1 MLHQNFSKKLNI
13 RFETLGCRLNQ
24 IESES
29 AARSF
34 LEAGFK
40 VIIQPMQ
47 AKNSPDDE
55 TVLCVVNTCAVT
67 QKAEQKD
74 RRIIRLLLEKC
85 PNAAVI
91 VTGCYAQLSPEDIK
105 KIDKRI
111 AVLKGQLKSRLAD
124 VPSILEKELEN
135 KKFSPEKFADLLNN
149 GLFSSEA
156 EKAGTSENA
165 FRLAT
170 DSFLAHSRSSI
181 KIQDGCNCECSY
193 CTIHIARGHSVSLD
207 AEEVVR
213 RVQKLESAG
222 QSEVVITAVNI
233 AQYKGKYKN
242 EYIKFSR
249 LLKLCLENT
258 EKICFR
264 ISSLYPESVD
274 PEFCTVAENPRVRPY
289 FHISV
294 QSGSDKIL
302 KLMKRTYTAEDV
314 LNACN
319 MLKNAKSNPFLSCDI
334 ITGFPGETDE
344 DFEKTMDLCRK
355 CGFAWVHVFPFS
367 PRPGT
372 VAAEMKPKIPQSTSG
387 KRAAELSSWAKNS
400 KIKYIESFRDKTVSA
415 VLETIKKP
423 FVFANGEGRE
433 IFHAVTENFL
443 HCELSAPTGKI
454 KIQPGSAI
462 KVKILGPV
470 GIGERKTGEID
481 SLADFLD

>member
-34 LEAGFK
+34 LESGFK

-47 AKNSPDDE
+47 AKNDIDNE
-55 TVLCVVNTCAVT
+55 TVLCIVNTCAVT

-74 RRIIRLLLEKC
+74 RRIIRLVLEKC
-85 PNAAVI
+85 PNAAII
-91 VTGCYAQLSPEDIK
+91 VTGCYAQLSPEAIK
-105 KIDKRI
+105 NINKRI

-124 VPSILEKELEN
+124 VPSILKKELEN
-135 KKFSPEKFADLLNN
+135 EKFSPLEFAELLNN
-149 GLFSSEA
+149 GLFSSES
-156 EKAGTSENA
+156 EKNGTSENA

-193 CTIHIARGHSVSLD
+193 CTIHIARGRSVSLD
-207 AEEVVR
+207 AEEVVK

-222 QSEVVITAVNI
+222 QAEVVITAVNI
-233 AQYKGKYKN
+233 AQYNGKYKN
-242 EYIKFSR
+242 GHINFSK

-264 ISSLYPESVD
+264 ISSLYPQSVD
-274 PEFCTVAENPRVRPY
+274 SEFCSAAENPRVRPY

-302 KLMKRTYTAEDV
+302 KLMKRAYSAEDV

-319 MLKNAKSNPFLSCDI
+319 MLKKAKSNPFISCDI
-334 ITGFPGETDE
+334 ITGFPGETDD
-344 DFEKTMDLCRK
+344 DFEKTMELCKK

-372 VAAEMKPKIPQSTSG
+372 AAAEMKPKIPQSTSG
-387 KRAAELSSWAKNS
+387 KRAAELSAWAKNS
-400 KIKYIESFRDKTVSA
+400 KIKYIESFRGKTVEA

-443 HCELSAPTGKI
+443 HCELSAQTGKI
-454 KIQPGSAI
+454 KIQPGSAV

-470 GIGERKTGEID
+470 GIGERKNGEID
-481 SLADFLD
+481 TLADFLD

>member
-47 AKNSPDDE
+47 AKNIPDDE

-124 VPSILEKELEN
+124 VPSILKKELEN
-135 KKFSPEKFADLLNN
+135 KKFAPEKFADLLNN

-222 QSEVVITAVNI
+222 QAEVVITAVNI

-274 PEFCTVAENPRVRPY
+274 PEFCAVAENPRVRPY

-302 KLMKRTYTAEDV
+302 KLMKRTYTAENV

-344 DFEKTMDLCRK
+344 DFEETMALCRK

-387 KRAAELSSWAKNS
+387 KRAAVLSSWAKNS